1 MTTTVDLHESVSS
14 TEDGAAGLSNLTLQ
28 SVLQS
33 VQTYLTLQRL
43 HASGATNVSSSSSSI
58 STLGLQ
64 GALLAALQRV
74 ALLPPGHAAAAAL
87 NLQALETYLT
97 LHRLHA
103 SGAAATVSSSGVTGP
118 SQRCSITLGTGP
130 LYTVPKADTLG
141 HLDILTSNSLDED
154 DGSHLDFV
162 TDPEEDLAL
171 LDDDEV
177 ILRENSS
184 MSSANHDVLLQR
196 IAEGSQT
203 ILPTG
208 NNQEQLVQSST
219 LQATSTSTDVN
230 LQRNCRSAR
239 PKKQFIC
246 KFCNRQFT
254 KSYNLLIHERTH
266 TDERPYSC
274 DICGK
279 AFRRQD
285 HLRDHRWD
293 FFRYIPFLDL
303 YIDFK
308 AFSLKKSFLF
318 FSFV

>member
-1 MTTTVDLHESVSS
+1 MQQQQDQREMTTTASTPSSDLHELIPSVTS
-14 TEDGAAGLSNLTLQ
+14 TETMDGTGLSNLTLQ

-43 HASGATNVSSSSSSI
+43 HASGATNVSSSSSI

-103 SGAAATVSSSGVTGP
+103 SGAATVSSSSSISGVG
-118 SQRCSITLGTGP
+118 QRCSMTLGGGS
-130 LYTVPKADTLG
+130 LNTVPSTNVKTDLG
-141 HLDILTSNSLDED
+141 LDILTSSSLDED

-171 LDDDEV
+171 LDDDDG
-177 ILRENSS
+177 ILRENSA
-184 MSSANHDVLLQR
+184 SSTGNHDVLLQR

-208 NNQEQLVQSST
+208 NIGQLVQSST

-230 LQRNCRSAR
+230 LQRNCRAAR

-285 HLRDHRWD
+285 HLRDHR
-293 FFRYIPFLDL
+293 
-303 YIDFK
+303 
-308 AFSLKKSFLF
+308 
-318 FSFV
+318 

>member
-1 MTTTVDLHESVSS
+1 MQQQNQREMTATTTASTPSGDLRETVSS
-14 TEDGAAGLSNLTLQ
+14 TDTSSMEGSSLSNLTLQ

-33 VQTYLTLQRL
+33 VQTYMTLQRL
-43 HASGATNVSSSSSSI
+43 HVSGATNVSSTSSI

-64 GALLAALQRV
+64 GALLATLQRV
-74 ALLPPGHAAAAAL
+74 ALLPPGHAAAAAF
-87 NLQALETYLT
+87 NLQALDAYLT
-97 LHRLHA
+97 LHRLHV
-103 SGAAATVSSSGVTGP
+103 SGAAATVSSSSPISSLTGP
-118 SQRCSITLGTGP
+118 SRCSMTLGGNLSLNSASLTN
-130 LYTVPKADTLG
+130 LKTDLG
-141 HLDILTSNSLDED
+141 VDVLTATSLDED

-171 LDDDEV
+171 LEEEDA
-177 ILRENSS
+177 ILRENLASS
-184 MSSANHDVLLQR
+184 STANHDVLLQR
-196 IAEGSQT
+196 IAEGHQI

-208 NNQEQLVQSST
+208 NTGQSVQSSS
-219 LQATSTSTDVN
+219 LQATSTSSDNN
-230 LQRNCRSAR
+230 LQRNCRAAR

-285 HLRDHRWD
+285 HLRDHR
-293 FFRYIPFLDL
+293 
-303 YIDFK
+303 
-308 AFSLKKSFLF
+308 
-318 FSFV
+318 